1 NNSSFRGDED
11 EHVELQAPFSDSQS
25 TGKSSKSNV
34 NSSSMKDKSYLPHY
48 DSLSTVVENVQSEPI
63 LFSTTKYH
71 EAEIEGLPSNQLP
84 EIVEFQNTDNRK
96 FVMCDDA
103 HVHEEGVSDSRQTNS
118 ELLTSGKMLCSDLEP
133 TKPVTLPA
141 VIQSESTSYGQNDLI
156 QNDKNSF
163 SSTPDNKLE
172 FETYFEPHLQCQLD
186 EQDGEFP
193 LNYEENFGSEK
204 SQSQQMHINQM
215 KQEGTHATSE
225 SVSETPADESPSFCS
240 SPQSSGPEI
249 NPTQYV
255 TDPLKPLLPDHFPK
269 ETENKLDGM
278 PPMPPLPPMQW
289 RMSKHHFN
297 LLHLPF
303 KRNRNISKNAQ
314 LHQYSGKAKMQKKI
328 GDGKKVYEFTC
339 KRELEKRIFE
349 ILEHVSINDL
359 LVLSFTYDGERL
371 LDLDSIRRIIS
382 TFVEKDE
389 STMVIGGRR

>member
-1 NNSSFRGDED
+1 MPCQSSSSSVHDLHIHTKKIQVNTSNHTKIPPFPPLPSFHTVSQKKAASSSTSDNNSSFRGDED

-96 FVMCDDA
+96 FVMSDDA

-156 QNDKNSF
+156 QNDTNSF

-172 FETYFEPHLQCQLD
+172 FETYFEPHLQCQLG

-225 SVSETPADESPSFCS
+225 SVS
-240 SPQSSGPEI
+240 
-249 NPTQYV
+249 NPC
-255 TDPLKPLLPDHFPK
+255 
-269 ETENKLDGM
+269 
-278 PPMPPLPPMQW
+278 
-289 RMSKHHFN
+289 R
-297 LLHLPF
+297 
-303 KRNRNISKNAQ
+303 
-314 LHQYSGKAKMQKKI
+314 
-328 GDGKKVYEFTC
+328 
-339 KRELEKRIFE
+339 
-349 ILEHVSINDL
+349 
-359 LVLSFTYDGERL
+359 
-371 LDLDSIRRIIS
+371 
-382 TFVEKDE
+382 
-389 STMVIGGRR
+389 